1 MSEPE
6 RTDSNDGPTPH
17 EFLAA
22 LMRLS
27 PEDAAKAR
35 ANSPARRR
43 RKPQEGPVHDYGDAG
58 SDDND
63 R

>member
-6 RTDSNDGPTPH
+6 GTDGSDGPDPR

-22 LMRLS
+22 LMKLS

-35 ANSPARRR
+35 ANSPARRK
-43 RKPQEGPVHDYGDAG
+43 RKPQEGPFHDYGEGEPDG
-58 SDDND
+58 SD